1 MPKTKYLGY
10 FSKVYMDKYGVYYW
24 LCDRKYMK
32 FLQYKKPSFYLISLS
47 AVILILGIIM
57 AYLVKISV
65 ENLKYDARIINETGI
80 IRGSIQ
86 RVTKLVLSDSIQSS
100 NEIIIDINRLTERFI
115 SMEKGYRHR
124 GSEENLFKGI

>member
-1 MPKTKYLGY
+1 
-10 FSKVYMDKYGVYYW
+10 
-24 LCDRKYMK
+24 MK